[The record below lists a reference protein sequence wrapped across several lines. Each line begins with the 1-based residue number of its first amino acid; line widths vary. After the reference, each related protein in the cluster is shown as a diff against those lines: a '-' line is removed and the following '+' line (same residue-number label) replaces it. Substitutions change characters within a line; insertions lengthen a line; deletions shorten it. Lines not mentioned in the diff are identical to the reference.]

1 MTSSRRVVGS
11 RLSVVRES
19 SPRRNIAD
27 NRQLTTSEGDNMRKF
42 IITLI
47 LTIAVAVPASAQ
59 RLNLDF
65 PGLADKAEEVGD
77 VTLDANM
84 LRLAAK
90 FLSGRD
96 SDERAIRDMI
106 NGLEGIYVRSY
117 EFAKAGEYDRGLIDR
132 VKSQLGPTWKP
143 LVTVR
148 SKTKE
153 NVNIMADMR
162 GDNVVGLVIIAA
174 EPREFTIVN
183 IQGPIDIDRLA
194 DLSGQF
200 GIPEITKREIEERR
214 KDRD

>member
-1 MTSSRRVVGS
+1 
-11 RLSVVRES
+11 
-19 SPRRNIAD
+19 
-27 NRQLTTSEGDNMRKF
+27 MRKF
-42 IITLI
+42 IITLA
-47 LTIAVAVPASAQ
+47 LTLTVAVPASAQ

-65 PGLADKAEEVGD
+65 PGLADKAEEVVD

-90 FLSGRD
+90 FLSGHN
-96 SDERAIRDMI
+96 SDERAVRDVI

-117 EFAKAGEYDRGLIDR
+117 EFAKAGEYDLSLIDR
-132 VKSQLGPTWKP
+132 VKSQLGSSWKP

-162 GDNVVGLVIIAA
+162 GEKVVGLVIIAA

-183 IQGPIDIDRLA
+183 IQGTIDIDRLA

-200 GIPEITKREIEERR
+200 GIPEITAKAR

>member
-1 MTSSRRVVGS
+1 MH
-11 RLSVVRES
+11 
-19 SPRRNIAD
+19 
-27 NRQLTTSEGDNMRKF
+27 KF
-42 IITLI
+42 IITLV
-47 LTIAVAVPASAQ
+47 LTLTVAVPASAQ

-65 PGLADKAEEVGD
+65 PGLADRAEEVVD
-77 VTLDANM
+77 VTLDATM

-90 FLSGRD
+90 FLSGHD
-96 SDERAIRDMI
+96 ADERAVRDMI
-106 NGLEGIYVRSY
+106 TGLEGIYVRSY
-117 EFAKAGEYDRGLIDR
+117 QFAKAGEYDSALIDR
-132 VKSQLGPTWKP
+132 VKSQLGPSWKP

-162 GDNVVGLVIIAA
+162 GDKVTGLVIIAA

-200 GIPEITKREIEERR
+200 GIPEITAKAR
-214 KDRD
+214 KDRDRD

>member
-1 MTSSRRVVGS
+1 
-11 RLSVVRES
+11 
-19 SPRRNIAD
+19 
-27 NRQLTTSEGDNMRKF
+27 MRKF
-42 IITLI
+42 IITLA
-47 LTIAVAVPASAQ
+47 LTLTVAVPASAQ

-65 PGLADKAEEVGD
+65 PGLADKAEEVVD
-77 VTLDANM
+77 VTLDATM

-117 EFAKAGEYDRGLIDR
+117 EFAKAGEYDPSLIDR
-132 VKSQLGPTWKP
+132 VKSQLGSTWKP

-153 NVNIMADMR
+153 NVNIMADLR
-162 GDNVVGLVIIAA
+162 GDKIVGLVIIAA

-200 GIPEITKREIEERR
+200 GIPEITAKAR